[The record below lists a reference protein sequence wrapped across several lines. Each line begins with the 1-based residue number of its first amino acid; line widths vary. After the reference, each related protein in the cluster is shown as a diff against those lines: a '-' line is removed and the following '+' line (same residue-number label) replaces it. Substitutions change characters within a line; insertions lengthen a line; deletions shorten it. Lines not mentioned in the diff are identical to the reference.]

1 MLEESKDSFS
11 VNTHERLTKW
21 YMIALLVV
29 GFLTLIGQLFIQYYI
44 TKQMA
49 DSNVINQAGKQRY
62 TSQEIVKLSMY
73 IVNDVHINTYKNQ
86 RQSLSELLTIFK
98 KRHEGLQ
105 YGNDS
110 LGLPKNTSKEIVQLF
125 KKNQPA
131 FDVIYFQAQKILS
144 DSLNDSAQK
153 SALQHLLNH
162 ERDFLVSMN
171 EIVMA
176 IDRQAKEKVLTLKEI
191 EWYLFLITIFVLIL
205 EGVYIFRPLA
215 KHIKASFDERHL
227 AEKNAIQLANKL
239 KISNKNLSKYLK
251 ELKDIHFALERN
263 TLLVRTDKEGV
274 IIFASDFFC
283 KRMGYNSNELIGQ
296 RFSVLNS
303 QYHQKVFFQTMWDE
317 LLQGKIWNNEIRN
330 KTKEGELVWLDTT
343 IIPIKNASD
352 EISQFVAIYTDLS
365 MKFKH
370 TIDEQKERTSLVL
383 EGQEKERRNIARD
396 LHDGLGQMLT
406 GLKFQISSFTTVHLD
421 EAIKQKEVIKQTIN
435 DLILEVR
442 RISFNLMPSVLQDF
456 GLSAGIEH
464 LCERTAFYYPS
475 IKVEYIG
482 LEKLIRL
489 DKKIEINC
497 YRICQEAINNAI
509 KYSGASKIEVNLD
522 MSEGIL
528 LLEIADN
535 GKGFVLTD
543 KKKSDGSGRGLL
555 NIKERSFLIEG
566 NVKIDSMLDEG
577 TTIKIEIPIEH
588 KLFVNNE
595 QN

>member
-1 MLEESKDSFS
+1 MNEELRDTFS

-29 GFLTLIGQLFIQYYI
+29 AFLTLVGQLVVQYYI
-44 TKQMA
+44 TKQMS

-62 TSQEIVKLSMY
+62 TSQEIVKLSMF
-73 IVNDVHINTYKNQ
+73 IVNDIQVNTYENQ
-86 RQSLSELLTIFK
+86 KQSLSDLLKIFK
-98 KRHEGLQ
+98 TRHEGLQ
-105 YGNDS
+105 DGNDS
-110 LGLPKNTSKEIVQLF
+110 LGLPRCDSKEIIKLF
-125 KKNQPA
+125 QKNQA
-131 FDVIYFQAQKILS
+131 SFDIIYNQSKKILS
-144 DSLNDSAQK
+144 DTISKDSKKVELAF
-153 SALQHLLNH
+153 LLNH
-162 ERDFLVSMN
+162 EREFLISMN
-171 EIVMA
+171 DIVLA
-176 IDRQAKEKVLTLKEI
+176 LDKQAKEKVSTLKEI
-191 EWYLFLITIFVLIL
+191 EWYVFLITIFVLIL
-205 EGVYIFRPLA
+205 EGLYIFRPLA
-215 KHIKASFDERHL
+215 KHIKESFDERHF

-263 TLLVRTDKEGV
+263 TLLVRTDKDGV
-274 IIFASDFFC
+274 ITFASEFFC
-283 KRMGYNSNELIGQ
+283 KRMGYESTELVGQ
-296 RFSVLNS
+296 RFSILNS
-303 QYHQKVFFQTMWDE
+303 NYHHKVFFQTMWDE

-330 KTKEGELVWLDTT
+330 KTKTGEFVWLDTT
-343 IIPIKNASD
+343 IIPIKNASED
-352 EISQFVAIYTDLS
+352 ITQYIAIYNDLS

-406 GLKFQISSFTTVHLD
+406 GLKFQIASFTTDNLEDV
-421 EAIKQKEVIKQTIN
+421 IKQKDVIKQTIN

-482 LEKLIRL
+482 LEKLVRL

-497 YRICQEAINNAI
+497 YRMCQEAINNAI

-522 MSEGIL
+522 FNQNIL
-528 LLEIADN
+528 VIEIADN
-535 GKGFVLTD
+535 GKGFVMTD
-543 KKKSDGSGRGLL
+543 KKKSDGTGRGLL
-555 NIKERSFLIEG
+555 NIKERAYLIEG
-566 NVKIDSMLDEG
+566 NVSIDSMLDEG

-588 KLFVNNE
+588 KLLINNE